1 MTYARSWDFPDV
13 LREYNSAMSSDAEP
27 RTSRRTVTVA
37 LPEELLAVLTTD
49 APVGDVATRLSE
61 LAVIEL
67 FREERLS
74 TGRAARLLGLT
85 QSAFIDLLGRH
96 GVPYLDDS
104 EEELRQQVEAS
115 ARHRQRRQ

>member
-1 MTYARSWDFPDV
+1 VT
-13 LREYNSAMSSDAEP
+13 LELSD
-27 RTSRRTVTVA
+27 
-37 LPEELLAVLTTD
+37 ELLTMLTPS
-49 APVGDVATRLSE
+49 AGAHEAGVRLSE

-67 FREERLS
+67 FREGRLS

-85 QSAFIDLLGRH
+85 SAAFVELLSRH

-115 ARHRQRRQ
+115 AQHRKKRRSPTAAP